1 MIYRLAEDMINLNG
15 VTIYKDCNDNWF
27 LFEGKRLNLVQLQE
41 LQYFLNK
48 ETVAKIK
55 AFNEYVDRVIDN
67 LIYSRRNEQH

>member
-1 MIYRLAEDMINLNG
+1 MIYRLADDMINLNG
-15 VTIYKDCNDNWF
+15 VTIYKDYNDNWF

-41 LQYFLNK
+41 LQFFLNK

-55 AFNEYVDRVIDN
+55 AFNEYVDRIINN